1 MIFRRC
7 EFYLRFSRLWNIWF
21 NNYFIFKSTQF
32 QKLSDSWL
40 FLSQLFY
47 WNFGFNGFMFDWYN
61 NMIDFIYYSIINQL
75 QCFFCNTFS
84 IKYKS
89 YRKIFIHFLIIIFR
103 NQIKIYKPIKMFL
116 SRNSIKIQYF
126 RTKAKKQFQ
135 H

>member
-21 NNYFIFKSTQF
+21 NNYFMFKSTQF

-61 NMIDFIYYSIINQL
+61 NMIDFIYYSTINQL